1 MNKNWQPLWYGI
13 LIATGVLIGMLMRP
27 SGSGRSL
34 LISGS
39 NKFAEIIDLV
49 NAAYVDTVDYEKLE
63 NDAINEVLQKLDPHS
78 VYIPAS
84 ELKAVNEPL
93 EGNFEGIGIEFNII
107 NDTIVVVT
115 PIAGGPSYQ
124 LGIQAADRIVKV
136 NDKNVAHV
144 NIRTED
150 VVKLL
155 KGKKGTE
162 VKVSIYRKGVQKLID
177 YTIVRNTIPIYSLD
191 AAYMLNKQT
200 GYIKVSRFA
209 ATTHEEFRK
218 ALDKLIQKGMKELVL
233 DLRGNPGG
241 YLNAA
246 TEMCDELLDDD
257 KLIVYTTGR
266 NSPRNEYRASRK
278 GLFENGKLVV
288 LIDEGSASASEIVS
302 GAVQD
307 WDRGVIVGRRSFGKG
322 LVQEPFQLK
331 DGSAVRLTVS
341 RYYTPSGRSIQKPYD
356 EDVEAY
362 EHEIYDRIADE
373 EKQDRPDTVITK
385 QVYTTPSGRKVYG
398 GGGIKPD
405 IVQPYDTSFTSA
417 FLTKIYAEGLLN
429 RFAFSY
435 AERNRNELK
444 LYLSYVEF
452 EKMFDA
458 EKQLLPEFLTF
469 VKSQGVSYTPI
480 EINRSGKWA
489 ATVIKALLARQ
500 QWKDE
505 GYYYVLNRQDKT
517 LARALG
523 ALQSYDS
530 LLRP

>member
-1 MNKNWQPLWYGI
+1 MNKNWQPLIYGI
-13 LIATGVLIGMLMRP
+13 LLGIGVIAGILMRP
-27 SGSGRSL
+27 PGGGRSL
-34 LISGS
+34 LSSGT

-49 NAAYVDTVDYEKLE
+49 NAAYVDTVNYEQLE
-63 NDAINEVLQKLDPHS
+63 NDAINQVLQQLDPHS

-107 NDTIVVVT
+107 SDTIVVVT
-115 PIAGGPSYQ
+115 PIAGGPAYQ
-124 LGIQAADRIVKV
+124 LGIQSGDRIVKV
-136 NDKNVAHV
+136 NGKNVAHV

-162 VKVSIYRKGVQKLID
+162 VKVSIYRSGVTQLID
-177 YTIVRNTIPIYSLD
+177 YTIVRNTIPIYSVD
-191 AAYMLNKQT
+191 AAFMLNKES
-200 GYIKVSRFA
+200 GYIKVSRFS

-218 ALDKLIQKGMKELVL
+218 ALEKLQRKGMQHMIL

-241 YLNAA
+241 YLSAA

-257 KLIVYTTGR
+257 KLIVYTKGR
-266 NSPRNEYRASRK
+266 NSPRNDYKASRK
-278 GLFENGKLVV
+278 GLFEEGKLVV

-302 GAVQD
+302 GAMQD

-356 EDVEAY
+356 DNVEAY
-362 EHEIYDRIADE
+362 EHEIFDRDVAGEKSGAADTLSA
-373 EKQDRPDTVITK
+373 KQEVF
-385 QVYTTPSGRKVYG
+385 TTQAGRKVYG

-405 IVQPYDTSFTSA
+405 LIQPYDTSFSSPL
-417 FLTKIYAEGLLN
+417 LTRVYAEGLLN
-429 RFAFSY
+429 RFAFRY
-435 AERNRNELK
+435 AELNRQELK
-444 LYLSYVEF
+444 GYLGYMEF
-452 EKMFDA
+452 EKMFNA
-458 EKQLLPEFLTF
+458 EKLLYSFLQDLRQQGIPCPDAD
-469 VKSQGVSYTPI
+469 VK
-480 EINRSGKWA
+480 RSGVWIG
-489 ATVIKALLARQ
+489 TVLKALLARQ

-517 LARALG
+517 IATALS
-523 ALQSYDS
+523 AMQQYDK
-530 LLRP
+530 LLKP